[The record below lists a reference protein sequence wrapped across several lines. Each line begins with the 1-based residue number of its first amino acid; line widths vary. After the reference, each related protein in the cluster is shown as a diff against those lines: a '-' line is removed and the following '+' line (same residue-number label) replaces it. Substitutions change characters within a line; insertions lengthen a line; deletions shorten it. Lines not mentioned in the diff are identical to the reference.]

1 MTELSQAKTPLPG
14 VPLEQVDVID
24 FLAGIAP
31 GDWLDQLRRARPET
45 RAQAQKSHEALFTPT
60 APVAGQVSRAERH
73 AVAAFVALLHQQAEA
88 ADWHLQLLQEL
99 SPHWFEAVRHA
110 AAAGATQGPYGH
122 FPAGP
127 LTAEDQDGT
136 ALQLSQ
142 ALRAVLGE
150 RLHAALLHAH
160 FLVFHPRDADPQRVR
175 ALETAGWQADDI
187 VVLSQLVAF
196 LSFQLRVVDGLRVLA
211 AGWQVEPGPA
221 VRRTA
226 LQQGAAAAVATPV
239 PGTEPVVFTQ
249 AELQWQPWLA
259 PLDEGAL
266 TPRHLAGLVDAARAK
281 SPYFRLLARDPDT
294 LGARTRTD
302 KDIFYNPAAGLP
314 RAERELAA
322 AATSRYNGCIYC
334 ASVHARFASHFSHR
348 KDDVQ
353 RLLDEGVQADLGARW
368 NAIVDASV
376 ALTATPQRLE
386 VTHVAA
392 LRAQGLDAQ
401 AAADLVHAAAFFN
414 WANRLMLSLGAPH
427 Y

>member
-1 MTELSQAKTPLPG
+1 MTELSQARTPLPG

-45 RAQAQKSHEALFTPT
+45 RTQAQKSHEALFTPT
-60 APVAGQVSRAERH
+60 APVAGQVNRAERH

-175 ALETAGWQADDI
+175 ALEAAGWQADDI

-226 LQQGAAAAVATPV
+226 SQQGAAAAVATPE

-266 TPRHLAGLVDAARAK
+266 TPRHLDGLVDASRAK

-386 VTHVAA
+386 VAHVAA

-414 WANRLMLSLGAPH
+414 WANRLMLSLGAPR